1 MHEAFFPICLLR
13 DYPYALECLTCYDN
27 FLIVGTKQ
35 GLLLVYEV
43 TPKSLNHPVYFI
55 PPITYRDGPR
65 KSIRLKLDD
74 LSPTSDS
81 TTAQCSDVSSVPQP
95 SFSTRVYTTRT
106 FGRKPILQLTA
117 LPDLD
122 LLLALADGQMNVY
135 QLQNYQ
141 LVTIVPMSKGA
152 SLFAYFT
159 APAKGKQESNS
170 TKGTVSSGSDYI
182 AACLAT
188 SMNLRICVAVK
199 RRLML
204 WRWDPL
210 GQNFVPPGGSAD
222 TITPDWLSEVTVSDT
237 ARVLQFYESTHII
250 LGTRAE
256 YLQISLTTG
265 AIRSISNPGRN
276 QLPLISFLPA
286 CFHTPT
292 PDVQV
297 HQFVIGERQ
306 HSTDGQA
313 DALSLA
319 STTSAVAAEHNS
331 SPSSNAASL
340 TFSDAPLGLGK
351 DDVLDVVS
359 STLERRS
366 MTKIRWTGAPRHLH
380 VYPPYIIAAME
391 QFLEVRVADPCELVQ
406 QMPIARVQAFCHQGG
421 WLYVATAPA
430 YASLNESTRS
440 NPSPQR
446 SSPTI
451 PETPGKSPRP
461 KTTESGNEVW
471 VILPANRTALVERLV
486 KVKEF
491 DLALLLAKEAPWMGQ
506 NPIETRPI
514 AILQAYYLYQQ
525 QEFARALQIF
535 TQQLVDPSHVLGLF
549 PDLLSDEM
557 QSERHYPVGHVPL
570 DRAQFSNA
578 AEPVITYL
586 LTWRRLVHQALS
598 YNRRRIFSTSS
609 ILARDFHMSANS
621 NELVDVTIRC
631 YPIVDGSPTIT
642 SALALLG
649 VIDTCLLKCYL
660 ATNTARVA
668 PLLRQANSCNLEES
682 EKTLLEHHRYQDL
695 VMLYQ
700 AHGLHRKALAVLQ
713 QLGLLRLK
721 RSARKLTPSTFEH
734 DAEGVVCVDAS
745 KIFSTELEQ
754 LGNPR
759 HMVNYFQ
766 NLGPTSFDL
775 VAEFAGWIMHN
786 YPVAWMRIFT
796 SWERQLH
803 VERLSAMTPTQ
814 MTGREK
820 KSSVSAV
827 PSLAYRGQVVKYL
840 ESQAIHLM
848 IPFLEHLI
856 FMRLDSD
863 VDSDEDE
870 DEEING
876 LNTDGTLDSEEYP
889 GPSDDAT
896 ISERGVLETSA
907 EQISRIDDHSLKDSI
922 QFHGAPLSYA
932 VRNSL
937 WPLPGSKRISA
948 VSSDFSDPDLL
959 PPIVRHSEEADP
971 TELHTRYA
979 AALMARVRAI
989 QSVGKPFTFRVNDE
1003 KPKSGP
1009 VARLRRRLLRF
1020 LTHPN
1025 ASYSSRKLLDKCP
1038 YDALFEERTVL
1049 LANLN
1054 YHEQAL
1060 TLLIHVLD
1068 DWDRAIS
1075 HCANVYQRVSHTML
1089 EEKLPTS
1096 SHLDFNDKRA
1106 SSVQPATGLPVTTL
1120 SRSPA
1125 HDSLGPNLELCGS
1138 PAAVSHQLGDG
1149 SITNVEL
1156 EPGGQE
1162 ERDIFFL
1169 LVQIC
1174 IQPSEPASL
1183 GIVIPELPDE
1193 TSVVS
1198 EGFSPKPEKAI
1209 EVLRRFGDRVDAA
1222 KVVRI
1227 LTNTRLFDVA
1237 HFLKSTFINQESRH
1251 THLVFLNN
1259 AAKAELSASR
1269 HSLVR
1274 ATRQHFLVSAS
1285 SRCRTCR
1292 RRIGNS
1298 AFARCP
1304 NTGELEHYGC
1314 CRDVLGMR

>member
-1 MHEAFFPICLLR
+1 MFYGGGPIDVNPRSNDCVRMHEAFFPICLLR

-65 KSIRLKLDD
+65 KSIRLRLDD
-74 LSPTSDS
+74 LSLTSDS
-81 TTAQCSDVSSVPQP
+81 TTAQGSDVSSVPHP

-152 SLFAYFT
+152 SLFAHFT
-159 APAKGKQESNS
+159 TPAKGKQESNP

-188 SMNLRICVAVK
+188 SVNLRICVAVK

-210 GQNFVPPGGSAD
+210 GQNFVSPGGSAD

-237 ARVLQFYESTHII
+237 ARVLQFYGSTHII

-265 AIRSISNPGRN
+265 DIRSISNPGRN

-297 HQFVIGERQ
+297 HQLVSGDRQ
-306 HSTDGQA
+306 HSTDSQA
-313 DALSLA
+313 DALSLS

-331 SPSSNAASL
+331 SSSSNAASL

-351 DDVLDVVS
+351 DDVLDVLS
-359 STLERRS
+359 SSLERRS

-380 VYPPYIIAAME
+380 IYPPYIIAAME

-406 QMPIARVQAFCHQGG
+406 QIPIARVQAFCHQGG

-430 YASLNESTRS
+430 YTSLNESTRS

-451 PETPGKSPRP
+451 PEVPGKSPRP

-525 QEFARALQIF
+525 QEFARSLQIF

-557 QSERHYPVGHVPL
+557 QSERQYPVGHVPV

-609 ILARDFHMSANS
+609 ILTRDFHVSANS
-621 NELVDVTIRC
+621 GEIADVTIRC

-721 RSARKLTPSTFEH
+721 RSGTKLTPSTFEH
-734 DAEGVVCVDAS
+734 AAEGIVCVDAT
-745 KIFSTELEQ
+745 KVYSTELEQ
-754 LGNPR
+754 LGDPR

-786 YPVAWMRIFT
+786 YPIAWMRIFT
-796 SWERQLH
+796 AWERQLH
-803 VERLSAMTPTQ
+803 TERLSAMALTQ

-827 PSLAYRGQVVKYL
+827 PSLAYRGQVVKFL

-856 FMRLDSD
+856 FTRLDAD

-876 LNTDGTLDSEEYP
+876 LSTEGILDLEECL
-889 GPSDDAT
+889 GPSDDAA

-907 EQISRIDDHSLKDSI
+907 GQTSRIDDHYLKD
-922 QFHGAPLSYA
+922 GAPLSYA

-948 VSSDFSDPDLL
+948 AS
-959 PPIVRHSEEADP
+959 
-971 TELHTRYA
+971 
-979 AALMARVRAI
+979 ARVRAI
-989 QSVGKPFTFRVNDE
+989 QPVGKPFTFRVNDE
-1003 KPKSGP
+1003 RPKSGP

-1068 DWDRAIS
+1068 DWDRAVS

-1096 SHLDFNDKRA
+1096 SHIDFNDKRA
-1106 SSVQPATGLPVTTL
+1106 SSVQPTPGLPVTTL

-1125 HDSLGPNLELCGS
+1125 RDSLGPNLEFCGS
-1138 PAAVSHQLGDG
+1138 PAAASHQLGDG
-1149 SITNVEL
+1149 SIVEL
-1156 EPGGQE
+1156 EAGGHE

-1174 IQPSEPASL
+1174 IQPPEPASL
-1183 GIVIPELPDE
+1183 GIIIPEIPGE
-1193 TSVVS
+1193 TSIIS

-1251 THLVFLNN
+1251 THLVFLSN

-1274 ATRQHFLVSAS
+1274 ATRQHFLVSAA

>member
-65 KSIRLKLDD
+65 KSIRLRLDD
-74 LSPTSDS
+74 LSLTSDS
-81 TTAQCSDVSSVPQP
+81 TTAQGSDVSSVPHP

-152 SLFAYFT
+152 SLFAHFT
-159 APAKGKQESNS
+159 TPAKGKQESNP

-188 SMNLRICVAVK
+188 SVNLRICVAVK

-210 GQNFVPPGGSAD
+210 GQNFVSPGGSAD

-237 ARVLQFYESTHII
+237 ARVLQFYGSTHII

-265 AIRSISNPGRN
+265 DIRSISNPGRN

-297 HQFVIGERQ
+297 HQLVSGDRQ
-306 HSTDGQA
+306 HSTDSQA
-313 DALSLA
+313 DALSLS

-331 SPSSNAASL
+331 SSSSNAASL

-351 DDVLDVVS
+351 DDVLDVLS
-359 STLERRS
+359 SSLERRS

-380 VYPPYIIAAME
+380 IYPPYIIAAME

-406 QMPIARVQAFCHQGG
+406 QIPIARVQAFCHQGG

-430 YASLNESTRS
+430 YTSLNESTRS

-451 PETPGKSPRP
+451 PEVPGKSPRP

-471 VILPANRTALVERLV
+471 VILPANRTTLVERLV

-525 QEFARALQIF
+525 QEFARSLQIF

-557 QSERHYPVGHVPL
+557 QSERQYPVGHVEFDLALLLAKEAPWMGQNPIETRPIAILQAYYLYQQQEFARSLQIFTQQLVDPSHVLGLFPDLLSDEMQSERQYPVGHVPV

-609 ILARDFHMSANS
+609 ILTRDFHVSANS
-621 NELVDVTIRC
+621 GEIADVTIRC

-721 RSARKLTPSTFEH
+721 RSGTKLTPSTFEH
-734 DAEGVVCVDAS
+734 AAEGIVCVDAT
-745 KIFSTELEQ
+745 KVYSTELEQ
-754 LGNPR
+754 LGDPR

-786 YPVAWMRIFT
+786 YPIAWMRIFT
-796 SWERQLH
+796 AWERQLH
-803 VERLSAMTPTQ
+803 TERLSAMALTQ

-827 PSLAYRGQVVKYL
+827 PSLAYRGQVVKFL

-856 FMRLDSD
+856 FTRLDAD

-876 LNTDGTLDSEEYP
+876 LSTEGILDLEECL
-889 GPSDDAT
+889 GPSDDAA

-907 EQISRIDDHSLKDSI
+907 GQTSRIDDHYLKD
-922 QFHGAPLSYA
+922 GAPLSYA

-948 VSSDFSDPDLL
+948 ASSDFADPDLL
-959 PPIVRHSEEADP
+959 PPIIRHSEDADP

-979 AALMARVRAI
+979 AALM
-989 QSVGKPFTFRVNDE
+989 QG
-1003 KPKSGP
+1003 
-1009 VARLRRRLLRF
+1009 
-1020 LTHPN
+1020 
-1025 ASYSSRKLLDKCP
+1025 
-1038 YDALFEERTVL
+1038 
-1049 LANLN
+1049 
-1054 YHEQAL
+1054 AL

-1068 DWDRAIS
+1068 DWDRAVS

-1096 SHLDFNDKRA
+1096 SHIDFNDKRA
-1106 SSVQPATGLPVTTL
+1106 SSVQPTPGLPVTTL

-1125 HDSLGPNLELCGS
+1125 RDSLGPNLEFCGS
-1138 PAAVSHQLGDG
+1138 PAAASHQLGDG
-1149 SITNVEL
+1149 SIVEL
-1156 EPGGQE
+1156 EAGGHE

-1174 IQPSEPASL
+1174 IQPPEPASL
-1183 GIVIPELPDE
+1183 GIIIPEIPGE
-1193 TSVVS
+1193 TSIIS

-1237 HFLKSTFINQESRH
+1237 HFLKDVRQASE
-1251 THLVFLNN
+1251 
-1259 AAKAELSASR
+1259 KLS
-1269 HSLVR
+1269 
-1274 ATRQHFLVSAS
+1274 
-1285 SRCRTCR
+1285 CRPLQLKL
-1292 RRIGNS
+1292 I
-1298 AFARCP
+1298 P
-1304 NTGELEHYGC
+1304 
-1314 CRDVLGMR
+1314 V